1 MNGFV
6 KFILF
11 IAAMFIVWFIPAVLG
26 LTGAVKLLAYIIE
39 LAILEVV
46 VDKLLE
52 KEDDT

>member
-11 IAAMFIVWFIPAVLG
+11 IAAIFIVWFIPAVLG

-39 LAILEVV
+39 LAILEAVA
-46 VDKLLE
+46 DKMLE
-52 KEDDT
+52 KEDDA